1 MTQTRIRIYF
11 LLASSL
17 WLCIL
22 SGCRG
27 LKSSSCGPGRHL
39 FTGYSV
45 KIDSSALMQKPRDAR
60 VELEDLISEKPNRR
74 LLWMRPALCLHNLL
88 PEPKNDSGF
97 WHWMKYKLGAP
108 PVLFEEMNLPNLA
121 RAMENRLQ
129 NRGHF
134 LAKAT
139 FEVDSGKKTA
149 QVKFM
154 IAPGRPYRIRSV
166 QYPPAADGI
175 NGAIHD
181 LQQNSILKPGNIYTL
196 NDFENERLRIDSSL
210 KEIGY
215 FYFNADYLLFIADT
229 VAGPGELKVWL
240 KLKSDIPP
248 EAILPFRFSD
258 IYVADDYSLQEY
270 HPDTVMTNTVHYV
283 SENHLFRPETILHCV
298 FLEKDSL
305 YARSDYFKTI
315 RHTMDLGVFKFATA
329 RFARNGLEQSMTA
342 SVLLTPFK
350 KISLSAEMN
359 ANIKSTGFAGPGL
372 KLTYRNRNTLQG
384 AELFAITL
392 GGNFETQIKGDTKG
406 QTSFQV
412 TLDAS
417 LTVPKFVPFRFGKKD
432 NRSAFPKTI
441 FTAGIGV
448 YSRVNLYDLRS
459 FNTSVG
465 YSWRTGEKISHLF
478 RPLDISYT
486 NLANATAEFDEYL
499 EENPN
504 VKKSFEEQFILGA
517 SYTFIYSDFT
527 RRKRRSSFYLSESV
541 DVSGN
546 IANTVASIG
555 EGASDAGKQHEFLGV
570 PFSQFI
576 RLRNEERY
584 FYNLTAS
591 SQLGARLI
599 LGAGIPYKNST
610 TMPYNRQYFAGGTSS
625 IRAFLSRS
633 LGPGTYQ
640 IPDSLKDVA
649 IDQAGDITLETSL
662 EYRFNIIKNFKGAL
676 FTDAGNIWLVNEDTT
691 RLGGKFDI
699 NTFYKEIAVGA
710 GFGFRFDFNFIIL
723 RFDLAMPLRKP
734 WLPEGERWV
743 LDKIALGSSSWRKEN
758 LVLNVAI
765 GYPF

>member
-1 MTQTRIRIYF
+1 
-11 LLASSL
+11 
-17 WLCIL
+17 
-22 SGCRG
+22 
-27 LKSSSCGPGRHL
+27 
-39 FTGYSV
+39 
-45 KIDSSALMQKPRDAR
+45 MQKPITAR
-60 VELEDLISEKPNRR
+60 LELEDLISEKPNRR
-74 LLWMRPALCLHNLL
+74 FLWMRPALCLHNLMS
-88 PEPKNDSGF
+88 EPKNDSGF
-97 WHWMKYKLGAP
+97 WHWMKYKLGDP
-108 PVLFEEMNLPNLA
+108 PVLFEDMDLRNLA
-121 RAMENRLQ
+121 LAMENRLQ

-134 LAKAT
+134 LAKVT
-139 FEVDSGKKTA
+139 YEVDSGRKTA
-149 QVKFM
+149 QVKFNVS
-154 IAPGRPYRIRSV
+154 PGMPYRIRSV
-166 QYPPAADGI
+166 QYPDAADGI
-175 NGAIHD
+175 YKAIHD
-181 LQQNSILKPGNIYTL
+181 LQQSSIVKPGNIYTL
-196 NDFENERLRIDSSL
+196 NDFENERIRIDSSL
-210 KEIGY
+210 KEMGY
-215 FYFNADYLLFIADT
+215 FYFNPDYLLFLADT
-229 VAGPGELKVWL
+229 VAGRGELKVWL
-240 KLKSDIPP
+240 KIKNDIPP
-248 EAILPFRFSD
+248 EAVLPFRFSK
-258 IYVADDYSLQEY
+258 IVVADDYSLQEY
-270 HPDTVMTNTVHYV
+270 NPDTLVTDSVIYV
-283 SENHLFRPETILHCV
+283 SEKHMFRPETILRNV
-298 FLEKDSL
+298 FLKKDSL

-329 RFARNGLEQSMTA
+329 RFSRHGTDQTLSA
-342 SVLLTPFK
+342 SVALTPFK

-359 ANIKSTGFAGPGL
+359 GNVKSTGFAGPGA
-372 KLTYRNRNTLQG
+372 KLTYRNRNALQG
-384 AELFAITL
+384 AELFAVTL
-392 GGNFETQIKGDTKG
+392 GGNFETQLNGDTKG

-441 FTAGIGV
+441 FTTGIGV

-459 FNTSVG
+459 FNTSIG
-465 YSWRTGEKISHLF
+465 YSWRSSEKISHLL
-478 RPLDISYT
+478 RPVDISYT

-499 EENPN
+499 LENPN
-504 VKKSFEEQFILGA
+504 VKKSFEEQFVLGA

-527 RRKRRSSFYLSESV
+527 RKRRNSSFYLSESV

-546 IANTVASIG
+546 VANTIARLG
-555 EGASDAGKQHEFLGV
+555 ESPSDAGKQHEFLGV

-576 RLRNEERY
+576 RIRNEERY
-584 FYNLTAS
+584 FYNFTAA
-591 SQLGARLI
+591 SQLGMRLI
-599 LGAGIPYKNST
+599 VGAGIPYTNST

-676 FTDAGNIWLVNEDTT
+676 FADAGNIWLVNEDTT
-691 RLGGKFDI
+691 RLGGKFNFD
-699 NTFYKEIAVGA
+699 TFYKEIAVGA

-758 LVLNVAI
+758 LVLNIAI